1 MKKTEQEKKQE
12 RKNKILSSLITLLS
26 VVMIGVFAWFTIVW
40 SPPDPPIPQY
50 GIEVNFGMDDAG
62 SGDIQSKAPSTE
74 ETESVEEP
82 KPTPETETVEQPV
95 EEVVE
100 EVIEEPTPVESTPEP
115 TPVEEVDPLP
125 PAVTD
130 APVEESVETTK
141 EEVVKPKEEKVEKKA
156 PEEEKKEV
164 PEKEKTKVP
173 KINTPVTGTLLK
185 KPEGGDGNSSTA
197 KQNNNG
203 NVEGTKGDQ
212 GSKKGSVNADALLE
226 SAGGSGGTALDMPGW
241 NWIDPPEVDDSS
253 RETGKIIFEI
263 QIDDFGEVISV
274 KTIYRSVTK
283 QVVDQYREAVS
294 ELTFEPT
301 NGDTDIQS
309 ITTGRITFIIRSK

>member
-12 RKNKILSSLITLLS
+12 RKNRNLSILITFLS
-26 VVMIGVFAWFTIVW
+26 VVILGVFAWFTVVW

-50 GIEVNFGMDDAG
+50 GIEVNFGLDDAG
-62 SGDIQSKAPSTE
+62 SGDVQSKAPSTE
-74 ETESVEEP
+74 ESESVEEP
-82 KPTPETETVEQPV
+82 KPTPETETVEQPT

-100 EVIEEPTPVESTPEP
+100 EVIEEPTPSETTPEP
-115 TPVEEVDPLP
+115 TPVEEVDPMP
-125 PAVTD
+125 AAVTD

-141 EEVVKPKEEKVEKKA
+141 ETIQPKEEKVEEKA
-156 PEEEKKEV
+156 PEEEKKV
-164 PEKEKTKVP
+164 TPEKTTVP

-185 KPEGGDGNSSTA
+185 KPEGGEGNSSTP

-203 NVEGTKGDQ
+203 DVEGAKGDQ
-212 GSKKGSVNADALLE
+212 GSKKGTLNADALLE
-226 SAGGSGGTALDMPGW
+226 SAGGAGGTALDMPGW
-241 NWIDPPEVDDSS
+241 NWIDPPEVEDSS

-301 NGDTDIQS
+301 DADTNIQS
-309 ITTGRITFIIRSK
+309 ITTGRITFIIRSL